1 MVFNLD
7 PMEVLEEAGEAREEH
22 AVDCPEESMVCKQ
35 DSIEALEKEGQEHEY
50 AQCTS
55 DDTLAFPDA
64 RTSRDYD
71 GRPANPPPVF
81 DPDQSLGHVSIV
93 EGISLDAVRASRYLD
108 ADLQCAVGSS
118 QTAEPAESS
127 YKEASMSTR
136 SEFEITPL
144 TVDAMVQT
152 DAGSETFCDIG
163 IQALPDRKSVAENSS
178 TDSSGRAMKD
188 TSTQTCPHDSQDAP
202 HAELIAPHDADSK
215 SRVYTTGRQ
224 SSDFSVSALRTQA
237 GDFNKDFE
245 PRYQVS
251 PSEELAAL
259 TAAYKALLEVEVDK
273 RVDLEA
279 VVTQF
284 EQEVAS
290 LRSDH
295 AAMMVGANALE

>member
-7 PMEVLEEAGEAREEH
+7 PMEVLEEAGEVQEEH
-22 AVDCPEESMVCKQ
+22 AVDCREESMRMEQ
-35 DSIEALEKEGQEHEY
+35 DTMEAVQEERKEHED
-50 AQCTS
+50 AQWIS
-55 DDTLAFPDA
+55 DDTTAFPDT
-64 RTSRDYD
+64 RTSREYD

-81 DPDQSLGHVSIV
+81 DPDQSLGDVSIV
-93 EGISLDAVRASRYLD
+93 EGISSDVARASRYLD
-108 ADLQCAVGSS
+108 ADVQCAVESS
-118 QTAEPAESS
+118 TTAEPAESS

-136 SEFEITPL
+136 SESEITPL
-144 TVDAMVQT
+144 TVDVMIQT
-152 DAGSETFCDIG
+152 EADSQTFCDIG
-163 IQALPDRKSVAENSS
+163 IQALPDCKSFAESSS
-178 TDSSGRAMKD
+178 TDPSGRAMKD
-188 TSTQTCPHDSQDAP
+188 TSTQTSPHDDQDAP
-202 HAELIAPHDADSK
+202 HAELIAPHDANSK
-215 SRVYTTGRQ
+215 SRLHTTGRQ
-224 SSDFSVSALRTQA
+224 SSHFTVSALRTQA
-237 GDFNKDFE
+237 GKFRKHFE